1 MKHDLCLVF
10 LILVSLVSCNQ
21 VTVKDSENQVS
32 DEFSKSRET
41 EKKDS
46 IERER
51 IFTALGDTIFGHVLY
66 GMNES
71 DARAAINDFQNSLP
85 ESQAKMFR
93 FTFSGI
99 EFYDI
104 NEDIVNSDKID
115 FDKLKHAYKKQT
127 IIWNEKLCSVIWH
140 SRELCTRTTEEIE
153 TQLNTLC
160 SFFENKYGKPN
171 IKKNNEAI
179 NRSILIDNDRKLIF
193 AGTTYTTWETH
204 DRAIEILL
212 DGKNCPGDGSGT
224 DWYVY
229 YIVVRFYNK
238 TIMKEISSFLEQEE
252 THNIEE
258 FNEKIRQDSIK
269 AANAL

>member
-104 NEDIVNSDKID
+104 NEDIVNSDKC
-115 FDKLKHAYKKQT
+115 L
-127 IIWNEKLCSVIWH
+127 
-140 SRELCTRTTEEIE
+140 
-153 TQLNTLC
+153 
-160 SFFENKYGKPN
+160 
-171 IKKNNEAI
+171 
-179 NRSILIDNDRKLIF
+179 
-193 AGTTYTTWETH
+193 
-204 DRAIEILL
+204 
-212 DGKNCPGDGSGT
+212 
-224 DWYVY
+224 
-229 YIVVRFYNK
+229 
-238 TIMKEISSFLEQEE
+238 
-252 THNIEE
+252 
-258 FNEKIRQDSIK
+258 
-269 AANAL
+269 